1 MKSIIH
7 MLDGTSSL
15 IIIIV
20 TDNVWWE
27 PQRPPKGRT
36 KQWPTQKPYSES
48 RGVNFIRI
56 SKFIQ
61 LVIHSTN
68 QVPIIVQ
75 LLYNTGNRTVNLS
88 TPTITDIQCIWII
101 LFSSIL
107 PLKNIG
113 YPLDTQRVRKVK
125 RESRQADSQYSGL
138 NRNTCPSVLAIPRKG
153 QVLEH
158 LDFLILWS
166 NKSAP

>member
-113 YPLDTQRVRKVK
+113 EKGK
-125 RESRQADSQYSGL
+125 EREQAGRLSVFRTEQKYMSVCVSYS
-138 NRNTCPSVLAIPRKG
+138 T
-153 QVLEH
+153 
-158 LDFLILWS
+158 
-166 NKSAP
+166 